1 VPDTLA
7 DMGDDGRHSMSIG
20 PSRPRRLVRAT
31 LAAGVAAVVIAAC
44 TTTPAG
50 TPATT
55 APPTSSTSTPSTVP
69 GGDDAFTVVF
79 VGDSEPRM
87 RGNTDAELRAYVANL
102 VSYTTTRT
110 AYFDV
115 DGGTHRISPE
125 LVILGG
131 DISADRDTSVS
142 KDLPIWQQLYDNNIS
157 FIAGFGNHDWEPRVW
172 GDGSLGY
179 SVAGEQSNQSTTAFT
194 RATYQRSSD
203 MSPDFSY
210 AEFGPSSTN
219 GPTTFLAEYKGVAV
233 ANFNTFLY
241 QPSYTFPIGWPLTC
255 NLGTGGAGCETFVS
269 AEPQINRL
277 AGSLSTIPAHT
288 TLFVQHY
295 PINTSPDW
303 WDDYG
308 ASGATLLQKQ
318 NRLLE
323 LMSRFDHTVLLT
335 GHNHSAGHSTYTY
348 NGRTL
353 DEYVAPYFGGDNGV
367 DTSRGGG
374 FIALLVSPT
383 RGILEVKTIPGGI

>member
-1 VPDTLA
+1 
-7 DMGDDGRHSMSIG
+7 MGDDSQHSVSVDRN
-20 PSRPRRLVRAT
+20 RPRRVAWAT
-31 LAAGVAAVVIAAC
+31 LVVGVVAAVIAAC
-44 TTTPAG
+44 TTTPSG

-55 APPTSSTSTPSTVP
+55 APPTSSTSSTSTVP
-69 GGDDAFTVVF
+69 DGDDAFTVVF

-241 QPSYTFPIGWPLTC
+241 QPSYTFPFGWPLTC
-255 NLGTGGAGCETFVS
+255 NLGTGGAGCATFVS

-277 AGSLSTIPAHT
+277 AGSLSTNPART

-295 PINTSPDW
+295 PNDTSPDW

-308 ASGATLLQKQ
+308 ASGTTVAQKQ

-335 GHNHSAGHSTYTY
+335 GHNHSAGHSTFSYG
-348 NGRTL
+348 GRVL
-353 DEYVAPYFGGDNGV
+353 DQYVAPYFGGDNGV

>member
-1 VPDTLA
+1 MGDQVQHAANTGGMRARRSAWVTLA
-7 DMGDDGRHSMSIG
+7 
-20 PSRPRRLVRAT
+20 
-31 LAAGVAAVVIAAC
+31 VAVSAVAIAAC
-44 TTTPAG
+44 TTTPSG
-50 TPATT
+50 TPVTT
-55 APPTSSTSTPSTVP
+55 SPPPTSTSTTTTVP

-87 RGNTDAELRAYVANL
+87 RGNTDAEVTAYVANL
-102 VSYTTTRT
+102 VSYTTTKS
-110 AYFDV
+110 AYFDY

-142 KDLPIWQQLYDNNIS
+142 KDLPIWQQLYDHGIS

-203 MSPDFSY
+203 LSPDFSY
-210 AEFGPSSTN
+210 AEFGPSATN
-219 GPTTFLAEYKGVAV
+219 GPTTFLAEYKGVGI

-277 AGSLSTIPAHT
+277 AGSLSTNPAHT

-295 PINTSPDW
+295 PINTSSDW
-303 WDDYG
+303 WDDAG
-308 ASGATLLQKQ
+308 ASGTTLTQKQ

-323 LMSRFDHTVLLT
+323 LMSRYDHTVLLA

-348 NGRTL
+348 NGRSL

-374 FIALLVSPT
+374 FIALLVSPS

>member
-1 VPDTLA
+1 
-7 DMGDDGRHSMSIG
+7 
-20 PSRPRRLVRAT
+20 
-31 LAAGVAAVVIAAC
+31 
-44 TTTPAG
+44 
-50 TPATT
+50 
-55 APPTSSTSTPSTVP
+55 
-69 GGDDAFTVVF
+69 
-79 VGDSEPRM
+79 M

-142 KDLPIWQQLYDNNIS
+142 KDLPIWQQLYANNIS

-277 AGSLSTIPAHT
+277 AGSLSTNPAHT

-303 WDDYG
+303 WDDDG
-308 ASGATLLQKQ
+308 ASGTTLLQKQ

-335 GHNHSAGHSTYTY
+335 GHNHSAGHSTYSY